1 MDLTDSLRTPA
12 TFEDGELWYVRPS
25 GRRERLA
32 SYVRKNTT
40 RMFVNGKYIPKSN
53 PLHKPGRYKS
63 LDDAWSHQKI
73 EQTKEGEIYAIANT
87 AWINWYKI
95 GKAVNAEDRLNA
107 YQTGS
112 PFRNYELVMF
122 YKVANRHVAER
133 SIHKLLVK
141 KKYNKK
147 AEWFYVED
155 LEDLNAIFNKE
166 EKKYEE

>member
-73 EQTKEGEIYAIANT
+73 EQTREGEIYAITNT

-95 GKAVNAEDRLNA
+95 GKAVNAEDRL
-107 YQTGS
+107 T
-112 PFRNYELVMF
+112 V
-122 YKVANRHVAER
+122 
-133 SIHKLLVK
+133 IT
-141 KKYNKK
+141 
-147 AEWFYVED
+147 
-155 LEDLNAIFNKE
+155 
-166 EKKYEE
+166 

>member
-73 EQTKEGEIYAIANT
+73 EQTREGEIYAITNT

-122 YKVANRHVAER
+122 YKVSNRHVAER
-133 SIHKLLVK
+133 SIHKFLVK

-147 AEWFYVED
+147 GEWFYVED

>member
-25 GRRERLA
+25 GRRERLV

-53 PLHKPGRYKS
+53 PL
-63 LDDAWSHQKI
+63 
-73 EQTKEGEIYAIANT
+73 
-87 AWINWYKI
+87 
-95 GKAVNAEDRLNA
+95 

-122 YKVANRHVAER
+122 YKVSNRHIAER
-133 SIHKLLVK
+133 SIHKFLVK

-147 AEWFYVED
+147 GEWFYVED

>member
-73 EQTKEGEIYAIANT
+73 EQTREGEIYAITNT

-122 YKVANRHVAER
+122 YKVPNRHIAER
-133 SIHKLLVK
+133 SIHKFLVK

-147 AEWFYVED
+147 GEWFYVED